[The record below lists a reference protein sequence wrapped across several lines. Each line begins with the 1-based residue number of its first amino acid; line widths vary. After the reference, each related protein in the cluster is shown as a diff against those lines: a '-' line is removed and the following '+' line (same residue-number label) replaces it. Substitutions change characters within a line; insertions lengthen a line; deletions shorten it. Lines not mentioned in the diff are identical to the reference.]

1 MARTLSKLPLTPRR
15 ASWVSF
21 RPSRLTEEVFR
32 CHFAEKSKKTV
43 SQRTSPDLASLGHPP
58 QRGGQERFKHQ
69 FDDQL
74 TKPDSGNYDT
84 MAQGWIRCLKESGI
98 RGVHDNDPGDAC

>member
-1 MARTLSKLPLTPRR
+1 MTA
-15 ASWVSF
+15 F
-21 RPSRLTEEVFR
+21 F
-32 CHFAEKSKKTV
+32 
-43 SQRTSPDLASLGHPP
+43 QRD
-58 QRGGQERFKHQ
+58 KHQ

-74 TKPDSGNYDT
+74 TKPDRGNYDT